1 MHIIAAMSAAAKPSP
16 EVCNLLALRQATR
29 RLTQVYDHFLA
40 PSGVRGTQFSI
51 LARLRRQGKVPIGEM
66 AEAMVM
72 DRTTLARNLKPLQRQ
87 RLVTIAAGTD
97 RRRREIRL
105 TDKGLA
111 AIEAALPLWRRAQ
124 QHFEAEYG
132 QAEASRLRSMLRDV
146 SLTEVAG

>member
-1 MHIIAAMSAAAKPSP
+1 MSSERKPSP

-51 LARLRRQGKVPIGEM
+51 LARLKARGALPIGEL
-66 AEAMVM
+66 AEIMVM
-72 DRTTLARNLKPLQRQ
+72 DRTTLARNLLPLRRR
-87 RLVTIAAGTD
+87 RLVAVAIGDD

-111 AIEAALPLWRRAQ
+111 AIDAALPLWRRAQ
-124 QHFEAEYG
+124 LHFETRYG
-132 QAEASRLRSMLRDV
+132 AGEADRLRRMLRDV
-146 SLTEVAG
+146 ALTESAAEG

>member
-1 MHIIAAMSAAAKPSP
+1 MSLAKPSA

-51 LARLRRQGKVPIGEM
+51 LARLRRDGPATIGDL

-72 DRTTLARNLKPLQRQ
+72 DRTTMARNLKPLQRS
-87 RLVTIAAGTD
+87 RLVTVAPGAD

-111 AIEAALPLWRRAQ
+111 TIDEALPLWRRAQ
-124 QHFEAEYG
+124 QHFETRYGRGEAEK
-132 QAEASRLRSMLRDV
+132 LREMLRDV
-146 SLTEVAG
+146 VLTEPVATG

>member
-1 MHIIAAMSAAAKPSP
+1 
-16 EVCNLLALRQATR
+16 
-29 RLTQVYDHFLA
+29 
-40 PSGVRGTQFSI
+40 VRGTQFSI

-124 QHFEAEYG
+124 QHFEREYG
-132 QAEASRLRSMLRDV
+132 QAEASRLRAMLRDV
-146 SLTEVAG
+146 AQTEMAAAG

>member
-1 MHIIAAMSAAAKPSP
+1 MMSPTKPPP

-51 LARLRRQGKVPIGEM
+51 LARLKARGTMPIGEL
-66 AEAMVM
+66 AAIMVM
-72 DRTTLARNLKPLQRQ
+72 DRTTLARNLLPLRRR
-87 RLVTIAAGTD
+87 RLVAVAAGAD

-111 AIEAALPLWRRAQ
+111 TTEAALPRWRQAQ
-124 QHFEAEYG
+124 QHFEARYG
-132 QAEASRLRSMLRDV
+132 AGEAAALRLMLRDV
-146 SLTEVAG
+146 AL